1 MRGRGVTMEDV
12 EKSLQRHAMK
22 LFLKKNQA
30 IPDYL
35 LKHLT
40 PKERGVIESNL
51 FEKKSLKEI
60 GQFLG
65 ISGES
70 ARQIE
75 AKALLKLNKIR
86 KEREEVS

>member
-1 MRGRGVTMEDV
+1 MEDV

-22 LFLKKNQA
+22 SFLKKKRA
-30 IPDYL
+30 IPEYL
-35 LKHLT
+35 LMHLT

-60 GQFLG
+60 GLLLG
-65 ISGES
+65 LSGEG

-86 KEREEVS
+86 MEKKEVS